1 MRHACPASPGG
12 AGLLSL
18 PHEAATRG
26 IVAGAGRVLS
36 VLGLAVG
43 GLLGLGLLG
52 ATGLAPRLV
61 ALGSAGLAGCVTFAA
76 LWGLGAGPG
85 TLALPFGPPGVALQ
99 LALDPLSAWFL
110 LILGVVA
117 LPAALMTAASG
128 FASRAEAA
136 AFPLFLAGMA
146 LTLLAGD
153 VFTLLLGFEAM
164 SLASWALVA
173 TRHAVGEGRR
183 AARLY
188 LGFAAVSGLCLL
200 GGFALLAA
208 PGPGFA
214 AIRSAPPEGWRAMAA
229 MALVLLGAGS
239 KGGLVPFHLWLPLA
253 HPAAATPVSALMSGA
268 MVKVA
273 LYVLARALFDLAG
286 PAQPGWWGV
295 PLMALGAA
303 TALWG
308 ALRANTERDIKAIL
322 AGSTLD
328 NVGVIALAFGLALL
342 FRGADLLPLAAV
354 ALSAALLHA
363 LAHGTFKGLLFLSA
377 GAVYE
382 RAGSRDPD
390 RLGGLIHNMPVV
402 ACVAVLGA
410 ASAAALPP
418 FAGFAGEWLLLQ
430 ALLQGWRVAD
440 LAAQL
445 LIAATLAA
453 AAMAAALAAAAMLR
467 FVGLVFLGRPRTPR
481 AAGAQDVVGLAR
493 VALVLA
499 ALFCLIPGV
508 MAAPL
513 VTMAGSAVTL
523 LLGGAHGAPASGLAL
538 SFGEGGARYAPL
550 AVLVALLL
558 LIAVL
563 WRTVRRV
570 AAPDPLRGPAW
581 DCGFQPPPAHL
592 PFGDPLTQA
601 SALGSAQPIRRALGP
616 MALLLREVHG
626 VAGPGGTGPARLR
639 LFARDRGFGALVL
652 PLTRAR
658 RHAGHQAERLRNLPL
673 GAYLALAFGTLVV
686 LLSVVAWMERP

>member
-1 MRHACPASPGG
+1 MRGACPASPGG
-12 AGLLSL
+12 LGLLSF

-26 IVAGAGRVLS
+26 FVAGAGRVLS
-36 VLGLAVG
+36 ALCLGLG

-52 ATGLAPRLV
+52 AMGLAPRVVAFGAAAVAALFLV
-61 ALGSAGLAGCVTFAA
+61 AGLLAE
-76 LWGLGAGPG
+76 PR
-85 TLALPFGPPGVALQ
+85 TLALPLGPPGFALQ
-99 LALDPLSAWFL
+99 LALDPLSGWFL
-110 LILGVVA
+110 LVLGVVA
-117 LPAALMTAASG
+117 LPAALMAAASG

-153 VFTLLLGFEAM
+153 VFALLLGFEAM

-173 TRHAVGEGRR
+173 ARHPIGEGRR

-188 LGFAAVSGLCLL
+188 LGFAAFSGLCLL
-200 GGFALLAA
+200 GGLALLAA

-214 AIRSAPPEGWRAMAA
+214 AIRAAPPEGWAAGAA

-239 KGGLVPFHLWLPLA
+239 KAGLVPFHLWLPLA

-273 LYVLARALFDLAG
+273 LYVVARALFDLAG
-286 PAQPGWWGV
+286 AAQPGWWGV
-295 PLMALGAA
+295 PLMALGAL

-328 NVGVIALAFGLALL
+328 NVGLIALALGLALL

-363 LAHGTFKGLLFLSA
+363 LAHGAFKGLLFLSA

-390 RLGGLIHNMPVV
+390 RLGGLIHRMPVV
-402 ACVAVLGA
+402 AGVAMLGA

-430 ALLQGWRVAD
+430 ALLQGWRVAE
-440 LAAQL
+440 LASQL
-445 LIAATLAA
+445 LIAAALAA

-481 AAGAQDVVGLAR
+481 AAGAEDVAGLAQ
-493 VALVLA
+493 VALGLA
-499 ALFCLIPGV
+499 GLFCLIIGLF
-508 MAAPL
+508 AAPL
-513 VTMAGSAVTL
+513 VAMAGGAVAQ
-523 LLGGAHGAPASGLAL
+523 LLGGAHGAPAAGLAL
-538 SFGEGGARYAPL
+538 SIGEGAVRYAPL
-550 AVLVALLL
+550 AVLVALVLL
-558 LIAVL
+558 VAVL
-563 WRTVRRV
+563 WRAVRRV
-570 AAPDPLRGPAW
+570 AAPEPLRGPAW

-616 MALLLREVHG
+616 MALVLREAH
-626 VAGPGGTGPARLR
+626 AAAPPGDVQPARLR
-639 LFARDRGFGALVL
+639 VFARDRGFGALIL

-658 RHAGHQAERLRNLPL
+658 RRAGHQAERLRSLPL
-673 GAYLALAFGTLVV
+673 GAYLALAFGTLV
-686 LLSVVAWMERP
+686 LLLAVVAGIERP

>member
-1 MRHACPASPGG
+1 
-12 AGLLSL
+12 
-18 PHEAATRG
+18 
-26 IVAGAGRVLS
+26 VLS
-36 VLGLAVG
+36 ALGLSVG
-43 GLLGLGLLG
+43 ALLGLGLLG
-52 ATGLAPRLV
+52 ASGLAPRLV
-61 ALGSAGLAGCVTFAA
+61 AFGSAAMAALFLVAGGLAT
-76 LWGLGAGPG
+76 PG
-85 TLALPFGPPGVALQ
+85 TLALPFGPPGFALQ

-110 LILGVVA
+110 LILSVVA
-117 LPAALMTAASG
+117 LPAALMAAASG
-128 FASRAEAA
+128 FTSRAEAA

-153 VFTLLLGFEAM
+153 VFALLLGFEAM

-173 TRHAVGEGRR
+173 ARHPIGEGRR

-188 LGFAAVSGLCLL
+188 LGFAAFSGLCLL
-200 GGFALLAA
+200 GGLALLAA
-208 PGPGFA
+208 PGIGFA
-214 AIRSAPPEGWRAMAA
+214 AIRAAPPEGWRAVTA

-239 KGGLVPFHLWLPLA
+239 KAGLLPFHLWLPLA

-295 PLMALGAA
+295 PLMVLGAM

-328 NVGVIALAFGLALL
+328 NVGIIALALGAALL

-354 ALSAALLHA
+354 ALAAALLHA
-363 LAHGTFKGLLFLSA
+363 MAHGVFKGLLFLSV

-390 RLGGLIHNMPVV
+390 RLGGLIHRMPVV
-402 ACVAVLGA
+402 AGVAMLGA

-440 LAAQL
+440 LASQL
-445 LIAATLAA
+445 LIAAALAA
-453 AAMAAALAAAAMLR
+453 VGMAAALAAAAMLR
-467 FVGLVFLGRPRTPR
+467 LLGLVFLGRPRTPR
-481 AAGAQDVVGLAR
+481 AAGAEDVGGLAR
-493 VALVLA
+493 LALGVA
-499 ALFCLIPGV
+499 ALFCALCGV
-508 MAAPL
+508 FAAPL
-513 VTMAGSAVTL
+513 VAMSGGAVAQ
-523 LLGGAHGAPASGLAL
+523 LLGGAHGVPAAGLAL
-538 SFGEGGARYAPL
+538 SFGEGGAGYAPL
-550 AVLVALLL
+550 AVCLALLL
-558 LIAVL
+558 LLAVL
-563 WRTVRRV
+563 WRAVRRV
-570 AAPDPLRGPAW
+570 AGPEPLRGPAW

-601 SALGSAQPIRRALGP
+601 SALGAAQPIRRALGP
-616 MALLLREVHG
+616 IALALREAHVP
-626 VAGPGGTGPARLR
+626 AAPGEAAPARLR
-639 LFARDRGFGALVL
+639 VFARDRGFGALIL
-652 PLTRAR
+652 PLARAR
-658 RHAGHQAERLRNLPL
+658 RWAGHQAERLRALPL
-673 GAYLALAFGTLVV
+673 GAYLALAFSTLVV
-686 LLSVVAWMERP
+686 LLAVVAGIERP